1 MLLGLLLAASACGD
15 GGSPGP
21 APTVA
26 PSPTAPTGSRPSA
39 PAPTGTASGAPSRS
53 GVPAPPSRTAAPA
66 PPATRP
72 AAARFP
78 ARLAGRDVERIP
90 TGRRVIALTFA
101 AGSDAGAVPALLA
114 TLAHERVPA
123 TFFLTGRFVTAFP
136 ESARRI
142 AAAGHRLGD
151 HSVSHPHFPRL
162 TGAQIRAEVL
172 GAAATIRA
180 GTGVDPAPLFRF
192 PYGDRDPRTIA
203 TVNGLGYLPVRW
215 TVDSLGWQGTQG
227 GTRDA
232 SFVTRRVLA
241 AADPGG
247 IVLMHA
253 GSHPTDRSTLD
264 AAALPAI
271 IAGLRRDGY
280 RFVTLDALL
289 T

>member
-1 MLLGLLLAASACGD
+1 M
-15 GGSPGP
+15 P
-21 APTVA
+21 V
-26 PSPTAPTGSRPSA
+26 
-39 PAPTGTASGAPSRS
+39 
-53 GVPAPPSRTAAPA
+53 
-66 PPATRP
+66 
-72 AAARFP
+72 ARFP
-78 ARLAGRDVERIP
+78 AGLAGRDVERIP
-90 TGRRVIALTFA
+90 TGRRVVALTFD
-101 AGSDAGAVPALLA
+101 GGGDAGGVPALLA
-114 TLAHERVPA
+114 TLARERVPA

-162 TGAQIRAEVL
+162 TGAQIRTEVL
-172 GAAATIRA
+172 GAAATIRS
-180 GTGVDPAPLFRF
+180 GTGADPAPLFRF
-192 PYGDRDPRTIA
+192 PYGDSDARSIA

-215 TVDSLGWQGTQG
+215 TVDSLGWQGTLG
-227 GTRDA
+227 GSRDA
-232 SFVTRRVLA
+232 SFVARRVLA
-241 AADPGG
+241 AAGPGA

-253 GSHPTDRSTLD
+253 GAHPTDGSTLD